1 MGQVTIIIDKR
12 EYAIT
17 CGDGQEEHILQLGRF
32 LDEKARQFF
41 GNSSSINENMKLAM
55 LGLFLADEL
64 SDLKSGNL
72 NAVTPQNIQSLDSQL
87 AGKIDEQTQKLVK
100 LINNTK
106 PI

>member
-64 SDLKSGNL
+64 SDMKAGNL

>member
-1 MGQVTIIIDKR
+1 MGQVTVTIDKR

-17 CGDGQEEHILQLGRF
+17 CGDGQEAHILELGRF

-72 NAVTPQNIQSLDSQL
+72 GAVTMQRVQQFDAETARNID
-87 AGKIDEQTQKLVK
+87 AQTDK
-100 LINNTK
+100 LIKIINDAK
-106 PI
+106 L

>member
-32 LDEKARQFF
+32 LDEKAKQFF

-64 SDLKSGNL
+64 SDMKAGNL
-72 NAVTPQNIQSLDSQL
+72 NAVTPQNILSLDSQL
-87 AGKIDEQTQKLVK
+87 ASKIDEQTQKLVK
-100 LINNTK
+100 LINSVK

>member
-17 CGDGQEEHILQLGRF
+17 CGDGQEQHIMELGRF
-32 LDEKARQFF
+32 LDEKAKQFF
-41 GNSSSINENMKLAM
+41 GGSTSINENIKLAM

-72 NAVTPQNIQSLDSQL
+72 NAFTPQDVRYLDTQT
-87 AGKIDEQTQKLVK
+87 AKKIDEQTARLQQ
-100 LINNTK
+100 ITENNK
-106 PI
+106 